1 MKGKFR
7 GKIIKSYSHSLG
19 RWIILIVEFNQQYF
33 VLGNIYA
40 TNSVVKNKS
49 LLQDFEEKIR
59 NILDSFSDAK
69 IILGGDYNS
78 VWDNNLDCIPPR
90 GNSLNNFNELHNLCL
105 GLDLI
110 DIWRVKNP
118 NKQEFTWCS
127 GDRSKQSRI
136 DFWLISSV
144 LQNQVGQVTIETS
157 VLTDHKVIYLV
168 IVLNGNIGNN
178 IRTRTHW
185 KLNKAIL
192 ENELFKKEVKN
203 IILSCLNNA
212 RRSNKFGANWEY
224 MKYLIRKQAIVRGK
238 LIAQFKRTKEEQ
250 VIKEIVDLTSNN
262 VMNQQ
267 DKFRLFDL
275 QLQLDKMYEYKAK
288 GAFVRSRGRWLE
300 EGEKNSRYFFNLE
313 KRNNELNSV
322 LKLSIN
328 GDMSEDL
335 VKISNHI
342 STFY

>member
-1 MKGKFR
+1 MSSLAVFSLNVRGMRNLVKRKAIFLFCRKYFSDFYFIQETHASESDFQFWKSQWGNDMWMSYGSNHSAGVAILKGKFR

-40 TNSVVKNKS
+40 TNSVVRNKS

-69 IILGGDYNS
+69 LILGGDYNS
-78 VWDNNLDCIPPR
+78 VWDNKLDCIPPR
-90 GNSLNNFNELHNLCL
+90 GNSLNHFNELHNLCL

-110 DIWRVKNP
+110 DIWRVKNA

-144 LQNQVGQVTIETS
+144 LQNQVSQVTIETS

-192 ENELFKKEVKN
+192 ENELFKKVKN

-212 RRSNKFGANWEY
+212 RSSNKFGANWEY

-238 LIAQFKRTKEEQ
+238 LIAQFKRTREEQ
-250 VIKEIVDLTSNN
+250 VIK
-262 VMNQQ
+262 
-267 DKFRLFDL
+267 
-275 QLQLDKMYEYKAK
+275 
-288 GAFVRSRGRWLE
+288 
-300 EGEKNSRYFFNLE
+300 
-313 KRNNELNSV
+313 
-322 LKLSIN
+322 
-328 GDMSEDL
+328 
-335 VKISNHI
+335 
-342 STFY
+342 